1 MRNPTTHAAKS
12 RLTSH
17 FGCVCA
23 VGKVWL
29 VGSVVHLQT
38 GSHGLVFG
46 IILSALCIDD
56 SSVTTGN

>member
-1 MRNPTTHAAKS
+1 MRSPTSHAARSKS
-12 RLTSH
+12 ASH

-29 VGSVVHLQT
+29 VGSVVRLQT

-46 IILSALCIDD
+46 ITLSALCIDD
-56 SSVTTGN
+56 SSVITEN